1 VLPRQ
6 VRFDVEVAPQA
17 PLVLM
22 ACVLESEQVPK
33 SLWQPG
39 PQYAGVEPQ

>member
-1 VLPRQ
+1 MLPRQ
-6 VRFDVEVAPQA
+6 VRFEVEVAPQE

-33 SLWQPG
+33 SLWQPA
-39 PQYAGVEPQ
+39 PQYADVEPQ